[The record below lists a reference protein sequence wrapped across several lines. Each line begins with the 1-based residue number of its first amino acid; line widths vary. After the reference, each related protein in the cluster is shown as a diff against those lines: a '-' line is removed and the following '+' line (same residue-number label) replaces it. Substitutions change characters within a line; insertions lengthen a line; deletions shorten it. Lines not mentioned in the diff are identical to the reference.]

1 MPKASDLKR
10 GDIVSINQFPHI
22 VEELRITTPSARGA
36 SSLYHFRL
44 RNLQTKNKLDQTCK
58 GDDPFQACD
67 FTRRAVQFSYRQND
81 EVVFMDQQDY
91 SEVIFKETDIQDAL
105 QYITDD
111 MEGIQAL
118 LCDGKWIGLE
128 LPPVAILKVQQC
140 DPSIRGA
147 SATARTKP
155 ATLETGLTVQVPEY
169 LEPHVT
175 IRVDTRTAAFLG
187 RA

>member
-10 GDIVSINQFPHI
+10 GDIVSINQQPHV
-22 VEELRITTPSARGA
+22 VEELKISTPSARGA

-44 RNLQTKNKLDQTCK
+44 RNLQTKTKLDQTCK

-67 FTRRAVQFSYRQND
+67 FTKRPVQFSYRQND
-81 EVVFMDQQDY
+81 EVVFMDEKDY
-91 SEVIFKETDIQDAL
+91 SEVVFKEADIEDAL
-105 QYITDD
+105 LYITDN

-128 LPPVAILKVQQC
+128 LPAVAILQVEQC

-155 ATLETGLTVQVPEY
+155 ARLVTGLTVQVPEY
-169 LEPHVT
+169 LEPDEV
-175 IRVDTRTAAFLG
+175 IRVDTRTGEFLG